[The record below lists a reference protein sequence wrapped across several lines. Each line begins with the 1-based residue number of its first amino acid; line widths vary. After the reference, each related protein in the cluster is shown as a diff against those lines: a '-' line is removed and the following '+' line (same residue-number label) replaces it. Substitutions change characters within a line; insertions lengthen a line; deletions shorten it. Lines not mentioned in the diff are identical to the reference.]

1 MPTPA
6 RLKLSEETHSLIQ
19 HLHPELK
26 RKVRAALEQILQ
38 DPGLGKSLR
47 DDLQGFRSLRV
58 GRFRIIYRAFPTIIE
73 IITIGPRRT
82 IYEDTLRLIRREE
95 QRYSS

>member
-1 MPTPA
+1 MPLPS
-6 RLKLSEETHSLIQ
+6 RLKLSEETRSLIQ

-38 DPGLGKSLR
+38 DPDLGKALR
-47 DDLQGFRSLRV
+47 DDLQGFRSLPV
-58 GRFRIIYRAFPTIIE
+58 GRFRIIYRALPTVIE
-73 IITIGPRRT
+73 IVAIGPRNT

-95 QRYSS
+95 QQ

>member
-1 MPTPA
+1 MPLPS
-6 RLKLSEETHSLIQ
+6 RLKLSEETRSLIQ

-38 DPGLGKSLR
+38 DPSTGKALR
-47 DDLQGFRSLRV
+47 DDLQGLRSLPV
-58 GRFRIIYRAFPTIIE
+58 GRIRIIYRLFPLIIE
-73 IITIGPRRT
+73 IVAIGPRKT

-95 QRYSS
+95 PQ